1 MMAFRLSM
9 LAYLHCI
16 FNIAF
21 VLNKLIFSLAGEII
35 LSLKEGKN

>member
-1 MMAFRLSM
+1 MVAFRLSM

-21 VLNKLIFSLAGEII
+21 VLNKLISLAGEII